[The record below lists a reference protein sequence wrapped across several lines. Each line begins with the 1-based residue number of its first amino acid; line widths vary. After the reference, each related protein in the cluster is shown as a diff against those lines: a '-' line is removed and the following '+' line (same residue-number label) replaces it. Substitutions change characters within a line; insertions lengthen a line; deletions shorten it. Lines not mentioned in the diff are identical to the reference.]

1 MIGNL
6 DNVINFKT
14 IIRII
19 GILLLLETMMFLCC
33 SGVSYY
39 YGEGDLFAFFKSG
52 SITAGV
58 GLLLAIFG
66 KGGNRQLTRRD
77 GYVLVS
83 TAWVAFSLF
92 GMLPFYIGGYI
103 PSITNAFFET
113 MSGFTSTG
121 ATILDNIEAHPHG
134 ILFWR
139 SMTQWIGGL
148 GIIMFTI
155 AVLPIFGV
163 SGLQVFAAEASG
175 PTHDKIHPRIG
186 IAAKWIWSIYTSIT
200 ALLTLLLMLGGM
212 SWFDSICHAFATT
225 GTGGFSTKQASVAF
239 YNSPYIEYVISIFM
253 FISGINFSLLLLI
266 VNRKAK
272 KFISNEELRFYF
284 GSVVFF
290 TFIIATTLYYTTSME
305 VEESFRKS
313 LFQVVSLHTS
323 TGFAT
328 DDYMQWIPV
337 LWGLLTLIM
346 IMGACAGSTT
356 GGLKCIR
363 MVILAKVSRNEFKH
377 IIHPNAVLPVRS
389 NKQVI
394 SPSIVSTVLAFCFL
408 YIIVIIVSV
417 LLMSAMGI
425 GFSESIGCVISSIGN
440 MGPGLGEC
448 GPAFSW
454 NGLPDMAKWL
464 LAFLMLLGR
473 LELFTVLLLFTPGF
487 WKKN

>member
-1 MIGNL
+1 M
-6 DNVINFKT
+6 INFKT

-19 GILLLLETMMFLCC
+19 GVLLLLETVMLLAC

-39 YGEGDLFAFFKSG
+39 YKDTSLIDFWKSAG
-52 SITAGV
+52 ITAGIGV
-58 GLLLAIFG
+58 LMAILG
-66 KGGNRQLTRRD
+66 KGGERQLTRRD

-83 TAWVAFSLF
+83 LAWVAFSLF
-92 GMLPFYIGGYI
+92 GMLPFYISGYI
-103 PSITNAFFET
+103 PDVTNAFFET

-121 ATILDNIEAHPHG
+121 ATILDNIESLPHG
-134 ILFWR
+134 LLFWR

-175 PTHDKIHPRIG
+175 PTHDKVHPRIG
-186 IAAKWIWSIYTSIT
+186 ITAKWIWTIYAGIT
-200 ALLTLLLMLGGM
+200 LMLVLLLMLGGM
-212 SWFDSICHAFATT
+212 GWFDSVCHAFSTT
-225 GTGGFSTKQASVAF
+225 GTGGFSTKQASVAH
-239 YNSPYIEYVISIFM
+239 YQSPYIEYVISIFM
-253 FISGINFSLLLLI
+253 FVSGINFTLLLYFM
-266 VNRKAK
+266 NRKFK
-272 KFISNEELRFYF
+272 KVFDNAELKWYF
-284 GSVVFF
+284 RSVVFF
-290 TFIIATTLYYTTSME
+290 TILITVILYYTSSMG

-313 LFQVVSLHTS
+313 LFQVISLQTS

-328 DDYMQWIPV
+328 DDYMLWTPV
-337 LWGLLTLIM
+337 VWGLLTILM

-363 MVILAKVSRNEFKH
+363 MVILSKVSRNEFKH
-377 IIHPNAVLPVRS
+377 ILHPNAVLPVRV

-408 YIIVIIVSV
+408 YLIIIVISV
-417 LLMSAMGI
+417 LLMMGMGI
-425 GFSESIGCVISSIGN
+425 GLEESIGCVISSIGN
-440 MGPGLGEC
+440 MGPGLGET

-454 NGLPDMAKWL
+454 NALPVAAKWL

-473 LELFTVLLLFTPGF
+473 LELFTVLLLFTPEF
-487 WKKN
+487 WKRG